1 MGKDEPNYGGLNNV
15 TLWDKIRILQE
26 WAPVATYVQAFL
38 AEHDPHR
45 KTLIVADA
53 CEWLASKSKNTKVD
67 DELVDHIT
75 AILKSPQGESFLRWI
90 ADKIDGSEAK

>member
-1 MGKDEPNYGGLNNV
+1 MAKEDKYGSNSGI

-38 AEHDPHR
+38 AEHDPHA

-53 CEWLASKSKNTKVD
+53 CEWLASKSKNTQVD
-67 DELVDHIT
+67 DELVAQVT
-75 AILKSPQGESFLRWI
+75 AVLKSPQGESLLRWI
-90 ADKIDGSEAK
+90 LAKVEQA

>member
-1 MGKDEPNYGGLNNV
+1 MGNDEPNYGALNNV

-38 AEHDPHR
+38 AERDPHR

-67 DELVDHIT
+67 DELVDHVT

>member
-1 MGKDEPNYGGLNNV
+1 MEDKYGSQSNV

-38 AEHDPHR
+38 SEHDPHR
-45 KTLIVADA
+45 KSLIVADA

-67 DELVDHIT
+67 DELVDHVT
-75 AILKSPQGESFLRWI
+75 AILKSPQGEAFLRWTL
-90 ADKIDGSEAK
+90 AKVEQA

>member
-1 MGKDEPNYGGLNNV
+1 MANEDKYGSSAGI

-38 AEHDPHR
+38 AEHDPHA

-67 DELVDHIT
+67 DELVAQVT
-75 AILKSPQGESFLRWI
+75 AVLKSPQGESLLRWI
-90 ADKIDGSEAK
+90 LAKVEQA

>member
-1 MGKDEPNYGGLNNV
+1 MVKEDKYGAASNI
-15 TLWDKIRILQE
+15 TLWDKVRILQE

-45 KTLIVADA
+45 KSLIVADA

-67 DELVDHIT
+67 DELVDHVT

-90 ADKIDGSEAK
+90 LAKVEQA